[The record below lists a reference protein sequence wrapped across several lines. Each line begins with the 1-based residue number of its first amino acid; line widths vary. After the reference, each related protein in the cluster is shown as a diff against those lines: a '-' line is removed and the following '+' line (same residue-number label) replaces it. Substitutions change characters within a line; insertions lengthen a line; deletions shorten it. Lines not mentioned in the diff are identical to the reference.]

1 MKITLLLFLLFLPA
15 FFAASELSFLLIRP
29 SKVLRLIEEKKKGAF
44 SILKIQKRFR
54 SSLIA
59 SQFGVT
65 ISLIA
70 IGWLSNNLANDY
82 WKSNILS
89 NRFYDLL
96 LFLFVVLIVTLVS
109 GLIPKALVI
118 NNPESAA
125 LRLTSIF
132 DAVRKAMNPI
142 VKTIEFFASA
152 CLGLFNLNNKWDSLN
167 SGLSAGELET
177 LIETNNVTGL
187 KPDEKNILEGVFA
200 LKDTQVKEVMI
211 PRSEMVTLP
220 KNITF
225 SELMKQVD
233 KTRHARFFVIGESLD
248 DVLGVLDLRYLA
260 KPISKGE
267 MEADTLL
274 EPFLLPV
281 TKIIETCSLAEIFPI
296 VRDYNPFLLVVDE
309 HGGTAG
315 LVTYSDFL
323 GWLLGGHIEEWGG
336 EELVEIAPN
345 TYLVDASINI
355 ELLAEKLGLK
365 LPEDY
370 EYSTLGGFLMSLFKK
385 LPEKGASVDFDNFR
399 FVVQT
404 IEEPN
409 RIGKVKI
416 IKKTGNGKGKN
427 LRTDQP

>member
-1 MKITLLLFLLFLPA
+1 MKIFFLLLLLIFPA

-29 SKVLRLIEEKKKGAF
+29 SKVLRLIEEKRKGAF

-70 IGWLSNNLANDY
+70 IGWLSKGLANQF
-82 WKSNILS
+82 WHENIFS
-89 NRFYDLL
+89 NRIYDLI
-96 LFLFVVLIVTLVS
+96 LFLLIVLVVTLIS

-125 LRLTSIF
+125 LRLTTIF
-132 DAVRKAMNPI
+132 DAVRKGMQP
-142 VKTIEFFASA
+142 VVSVIEFFASA
-152 CLGLFNLNNKWDSLN
+152 CLRLFNLNNKWDSLN

-177 LIETNNVTGL
+177 LIETDNVTGL

-220 KNITF
+220 KNINF
-225 SELMKQVD
+225 ADLMKQVD

-260 KPISKGE
+260 KPISKSE
-267 MEADTLL
+267 MAANTLL

-281 TKIIETCSLAEIFPI
+281 TKVIETCSLAEILPL

-309 HGGTAG
+309 HGGTEG
-315 LVTYSDFL
+315 LITAADLTGEIVGEEMLKSSIYSDMKML
-323 GWLLGGHIEEWGG
+323 DNLSKKWSIAGKAEIIE
-336 EELVEIAPN
+336 
-345 TYLVDASINI
+345 INK
-355 ELLAEKLGLK
+355 KLGCFI
-365 LPEDY
+365 PEGADY
-370 EYSTLGGFLMSLFKK
+370 HTIAGFLLEKFQKVPKIGDSLDFKNIKFEIISMSGPKI
-385 LPEKGASVDFDNFR
+385 DR
-399 FVVQT
+399 
-404 IEEPN
+404 
-409 RIGKVKI
+409 VKI
-416 IKKTGNGKGKN
+416 ILLKS
-427 LRTDQP
+427 

>member
-1 MKITLLLFLLFLPA
+1 MKITLLFLLLVFPA

-29 SKVLRLIEEKKKGAF
+29 SKVLRLIEEKRKGAF

-70 IGWLSNNLANDY
+70 IGWLSKGLANDV
-82 WKSNILS
+82 WNENKFS
-89 NRFYDLL
+89 NRIYDLI
-96 LFLFVVLIVTLVS
+96 LFLLIVLTVTLIS

-125 LRLTSIF
+125 LRLTTIF
-132 DAVRKAMNPI
+132 DAVRKGMRPI
-142 VKTIEFFASA
+142 VSIIEFFASA
-152 CLGLFNLNNKWDSLN
+152 CLRLFNLNNKWDSLN
-167 SGLSAGELET
+167 SVLSAGELET
-177 LIETNNVTGL
+177 LIETDNVSGL

-225 SELMKQVD
+225 AELMKQVD
-233 KTRHARFFVIGESLD
+233 KTRHARFFVIGDSLD

-260 KPISKGE
+260 KPISKSE
-267 MEADTLL
+267 MAANTLL

-281 TKIIETCSLAEIFPI
+281 TKVIETCLLAEILPL

-309 HGGTAG
+309 HGGTEG
-315 LVTYSDFL
+315 LITAADLTGEIVGEEMLKSRIYSDMKMLDNFSKKWSIA
-323 GWLLGGHIEEWGG
+323 GKAEIIE
-336 EELVEIAPN
+336 
-345 TYLVDASINI
+345 INK
-355 ELLAEKLGLK
+355 KLGCF
-365 LPEDY
+365 LPEGSDY
-370 EYSTLGGFLMSLFKK
+370 HTLAGFLLEKFQMVPKIGDSLDFKNIKFEIISMSGPKI
-385 LPEKGASVDFDNFR
+385 DR
-399 FVVQT
+399 
-404 IEEPN
+404 
-409 RIGKVKI
+409 VKI
-416 IKKTGNGKGKN
+416 FLPKSKN
-427 LRTDQP
+427 

>member
-1 MKITLLLFLLFLPA
+1 MKITLLFLLLIFPA

-29 SKVLRLIEEKKKGAF
+29 SKVLRLIEEKRKGAF

-70 IGWLSNNLANDY
+70 VGWLSKGLANEF
-82 WKSNILS
+82 WNLNKFS
-89 NRFYDLL
+89 NRIYDLL
-96 LFLFVVLIVTLVS
+96 LFLFIVLIVTLIS

-125 LRLTSIF
+125 LRLTTIF
-132 DAVRKAMNPI
+132 DAVRKGMQPI
-142 VKTIEFFASA
+142 VSVIEFFASA
-152 CLGLFNLNNKWDSLN
+152 CLRLFNLNNKWDSLN
-167 SGLSAGELET
+167 SVLSAGELET
-177 LIETNNVTGL
+177 LIETDNVTGL

-225 SELMKQVD
+225 AELMKQVD

-260 KPISKGE
+260 KPISKSE
-267 MEADTLL
+267 MGANTLL

-281 TKIIETCSLAEIFPI
+281 TKVIETCSLAEILPI

-309 HGGTAG
+309 HGGTEG
-315 LVTYSDFL
+315 LITAADLTGEIVGEEMLNSRVYSDMKMLDNFSKKWSIA
-323 GWLLGGHIEEWGG
+323 GKAEIIE
-336 EELVEIAPN
+336 
-345 TYLVDASINI
+345 INK
-355 ELLAEKLGLK
+355 KLGCF
-365 LPEDY
+365 LPEGADY
-370 EYSTLGGFLMSLFKK
+370 HTLAGFLLEKFQMVPKIGDSLDFKNIKFEIISMSGPKI
-385 LPEKGASVDFDNFR
+385 DR
-399 FVVQT
+399 
-404 IEEPN
+404 
-409 RIGKVKI
+409 VKI
-416 IKKTGNGKGKN
+416 FLPKS
-427 LRTDQP
+427 

>member
-1 MKITLLLFLLFLPA
+1 MKITLLFLLLVFPA

-29 SKVLRLIEEKKKGAF
+29 SKVLRLIEEKRKGAF

-70 IGWLSNNLANDY
+70 IGWLSKGLANDV
-82 WKSNILS
+82 WNENKFS
-89 NRFYDLL
+89 NRIYDLL
-96 LFLFVVLIVTLVS
+96 LFLLIVLTVTLIS

-125 LRLTSIF
+125 LRLTTIF
-132 DAVRKAMNPI
+132 DAVRKGMRPI
-142 VKTIEFFASA
+142 VSTIEFFASA
-152 CLGLFNLNNKWDSLN
+152 CLRLFNLNNKWDSLN
-167 SGLSAGELET
+167 SVLSAGELET
-177 LIETNNVTGL
+177 LIETDNVTGL

-225 SELMKQVD
+225 AELMKQVD

-260 KPISKGE
+260 KPISKSE
-267 MEADTLL
+267 MAANTLL

-281 TKIIETCSLAEIFPI
+281 TKVIETCLLAEILPL

-309 HGGTAG
+309 HGGTEG
-315 LVTYSDFL
+315 LITAADLTGEIVGEEMLNSRIYSDMKMLDNFSKKWSIA
-323 GWLLGGHIEEWGG
+323 GKAEIIE
-336 EELVEIAPN
+336 
-345 TYLVDASINI
+345 INK
-355 ELLAEKLGLK
+355 KLGCF
-365 LPEDY
+365 LPEGSDY
-370 EYSTLGGFLMSLFKK
+370 HTLAGFLLERFQMVPKIGDSLDFKNIKFEIISMSGPKI
-385 LPEKGASVDFDNFR
+385 DR
-399 FVVQT
+399 
-404 IEEPN
+404 
-409 RIGKVKI
+409 VKI
-416 IKKTGNGKGKN
+416 FLPKS
-427 LRTDQP
+427 

>member
-1 MKITLLLFLLFLPA
+1 MKITLLFLLLIFPA

-29 SKVLRLIEEKKKGAF
+29 SKVLRLIEEKRKGAF

-70 IGWLSNNLANDY
+70 VGWLSKGLANDF
-82 WKSNILS
+82 WNVNKFS
-89 NRFYDLL
+89 NRIYDLL
-96 LFLFVVLIVTLVS
+96 LFLFIVLIVTLIS

-125 LRLTSIF
+125 LRLTTIF
-132 DAVRKAMNPI
+132 DAVRKGMQPI
-142 VKTIEFFASA
+142 VSVIEFFASA
-152 CLGLFNLNNKWDSLN
+152 CLRLFNLNNKWDSLN
-167 SGLSAGELET
+167 SVLSAGELET
-177 LIETNNVTGL
+177 LIETDNVTGL

-225 SELMKQVD
+225 AELMKQVD

-260 KPISKGE
+260 KPISKSQ
-267 MEADTLL
+267 MEANTLL

-281 TKIIETCSLAEIFPI
+281 TKVIETCSLAEILPI

-309 HGGTAG
+309 YGGTEG
-315 LVTYSDFL
+315 LITAADLTGEIVGEEMLKSSIYSDMKILDNFSRKWSIA
-323 GWLLGGHIEEWGG
+323 GKAEIIE
-336 EELVEIAPN
+336 
-345 TYLVDASINI
+345 INK
-355 ELLAEKLGLK
+355 KLGCFI
-365 LPEDY
+365 PEGSDY
-370 EYSTLGGFLMSLFKK
+370 HTLAGFLLEKFQMVPKIGDSLDFKNIKFEIISMSGPKI
-385 LPEKGASVDFDNFR
+385 DR
-399 FVVQT
+399 
-404 IEEPN
+404 
-409 RIGKVKI
+409 VKI
-416 IKKTGNGKGKN
+416 ILLKIKN
-427 LRTDQP
+427 

>member
-1 MKITLLLFLLFLPA
+1 MKITLLFLLLLFPA

-29 SKVLRLIEEKKKGAF
+29 SKVLRLIEEKRKGAF

-70 IGWLSNNLANDY
+70 IGWLSKGLANDV
-82 WKSNILS
+82 WNENKFS
-89 NRFYDLL
+89 NRIYDLL
-96 LFLFVVLIVTLVS
+96 LFLLIVLTVTLIS

-125 LRLTSIF
+125 LRLTTIF
-132 DAVRKAMNPI
+132 DAVRKGMRPI
-142 VKTIEFFASA
+142 VSTIEFFASA
-152 CLGLFNLNNKWDSLN
+152 CLRLFNLNNKWDSLN
-167 SGLSAGELET
+167 SVLSAGELET
-177 LIETNNVTGL
+177 LIETDNVTGL

-225 SELMKQVD
+225 AELMKQVD

-260 KPISKGE
+260 KPISKSE
-267 MEADTLL
+267 MAANTLL

-281 TKIIETCSLAEIFPI
+281 TKVIETCLLAEILPL

-309 HGGTAG
+309 HGGTEG
-315 LVTYSDFL
+315 LITAADLTGEIVGEEMLNSRIYSDMKMLDNFSKKWSIA
-323 GWLLGGHIEEWGG
+323 GKAEIIE
-336 EELVEIAPN
+336 
-345 TYLVDASINI
+345 INK
-355 ELLAEKLGLK
+355 KLGCF
-365 LPEDY
+365 LPEGSDY
-370 EYSTLGGFLMSLFKK
+370 HTLAGFLLERFQMVPKIGDSLEFKNIKFEIISMSGPKI
-385 LPEKGASVDFDNFR
+385 DR
-399 FVVQT
+399 
-404 IEEPN
+404 
-409 RIGKVKI
+409 VKI
-416 IKKTGNGKGKN
+416 FLPKS
-427 LRTDQP
+427 

>member
-1 MKITLLLFLLFLPA
+1 MKITLLLLLLIFPA

-29 SKVLRLIEEKKKGAF
+29 SKVLRLIEEKRKGAF

-70 IGWLSNNLANDY
+70 VGWLSKGLANEF
-82 WKSNILS
+82 WNLNKFS
-89 NRFYDLL
+89 NRIYDLL
-96 LFLFVVLIVTLVS
+96 FFLFIVLLVTLIS

-125 LRLTSIF
+125 LRLTTIF
-132 DAVRKAMNPI
+132 DAVRKGMQPI
-142 VKTIEFFASA
+142 VSVIEFFASA
-152 CLGLFNLNNKWDSLN
+152 CLRVFNLNNKWDSLN
-167 SGLSAGELET
+167 SVLSAGELET
-177 LIETNNVTGL
+177 LIETDNVTGL

-225 SELMKQVD
+225 AELMKKVD

-260 KPISKGE
+260 KPISKSE
-267 MEADTLL
+267 MEANTLL

-281 TKIIETCSLAEIFPI
+281 TKVIETCSLAEILPI

-309 HGGTAG
+309 HGGTEG
-315 LVTYSDFL
+315 LITAADLTGEIVGEEMLNSRLYSDMKMLDNFSKKWSIA
-323 GWLLGGHIEEWGG
+323 GKAEIIE
-336 EELVEIAPN
+336 
-345 TYLVDASINI
+345 INK
-355 ELLAEKLGLK
+355 KLGCFI
-365 LPEDY
+365 PEGADY
-370 EYSTLGGFLMSLFKK
+370 HTLAGFLLEKFQMVPKIGDDLDFKNIKFEIISMSGPKI
-385 LPEKGASVDFDNFR
+385 DR
-399 FVVQT
+399 
-404 IEEPN
+404 
-409 RIGKVKI
+409 VKI
-416 IKKTGNGKGKN
+416 FLPKS
-427 LRTDQP
+427 

>member
-1 MKITLLLFLLFLPA
+1 MKITLLFLLLIFPA

-29 SKVLRLIEEKKKGAF
+29 SKVLRLIEEKRKGAF

-65 ISLIA
+65 ISLVA
-70 IGWLSNNLANDY
+70 VGWLSKGLANDF
-82 WKSNILS
+82 WNVNKFS
-89 NRFYDLL
+89 NRIYDLL
-96 LFLFVVLIVTLVS
+96 LFLFIVLIVTLIS

-125 LRLTSIF
+125 LRLTTIF
-132 DAVRKAMNPI
+132 DAVRKGMQPI
-142 VKTIEFFASA
+142 VSVIEFFASA
-152 CLGLFNLNNKWDSLN
+152 CLRLFNLNNKWDSLN
-167 SGLSAGELET
+167 SVLSAGELET
-177 LIETNNVTGL
+177 LIETDNVTGL

-225 SELMKQVD
+225 AELMKQVD

-260 KPISKGE
+260 KPISKSE
-267 MEADTLL
+267 MGANTLL

-281 TKIIETCSLAEIFPI
+281 TKVIETCSLAEILPI

-309 HGGTAG
+309 HGGTEG
-315 LVTYSDFL
+315 LITAADLTGEIVGEEMLNTRVYSDMKMLDNFSKKWSIA
-323 GWLLGGHIEEWGG
+323 GKAEIIE
-336 EELVEIAPN
+336 
-345 TYLVDASINI
+345 INK
-355 ELLAEKLGLK
+355 KLGCF
-365 LPEDY
+365 LPEGADY
-370 EYSTLGGFLMSLFKK
+370 HTLAGFLLEKFQMVPKIGDSLEFKNIKFEIISMSGPKI
-385 LPEKGASVDFDNFR
+385 DR
-399 FVVQT
+399 
-404 IEEPN
+404 
-409 RIGKVKI
+409 VKI
-416 IKKTGNGKGKN
+416 FLPKS
-427 LRTDQP
+427 

>member
-1 MKITLLLFLLFLPA
+1 MKITLLFLLLVFPA

-29 SKVLRLIEEKKKGAF
+29 SKVLRLIEEKRKGAF

-70 IGWLSNNLANDY
+70 IGWLSKGLANDV
-82 WKSNILS
+82 WNENKFS
-89 NRFYDLL
+89 NRIYDLL
-96 LFLFVVLIVTLVS
+96 LFLLIVLTVTLIS

-125 LRLTSIF
+125 LRLTTIF
-132 DAVRKAMNPI
+132 DAVRKGMRPI
-142 VKTIEFFASA
+142 VSTIEFFASA
-152 CLGLFNLNNKWDSLN
+152 CLRLFNLNNKWDSLN
-167 SGLSAGELET
+167 SVLSAGELET
-177 LIETNNVTGL
+177 LIETDNVTGL

-225 SELMKQVD
+225 AELMKQVD

-260 KPISKGE
+260 KPISKSE
-267 MEADTLL
+267 MAANTLL

-281 TKIIETCSLAEIFPI
+281 TKVIETCLLAEILPL

-309 HGGTAG
+309 HGGTEG
-315 LVTYSDFL
+315 LITAADLTGEIVGEEMLNSRIYSDMKMLDNFSKKWSIA
-323 GWLLGGHIEEWGG
+323 GKAEIIE
-336 EELVEIAPN
+336 
-345 TYLVDASINI
+345 INK
-355 ELLAEKLGLK
+355 KLGCF
-365 LPEDY
+365 LPEGSDY
-370 EYSTLGGFLMSLFKK
+370 HTLAGFLLERLQMVPKIGDSLEFKNIKFEIISMSGPKI
-385 LPEKGASVDFDNFR
+385 DR
-399 FVVQT
+399 
-404 IEEPN
+404 
-409 RIGKVKI
+409 VKI
-416 IKKTGNGKGKN
+416 FLPKS
-427 LRTDQP
+427 

>member
-1 MKITLLLFLLFLPA
+1 MKITLLFLLLIFPA

-29 SKVLRLIEEKKKGAF
+29 SKVLRLIEEKRKGAF

-70 IGWLSNNLANDY
+70 VGWLGKGLANDF
-82 WKSNILS
+82 WNVNKFS
-89 NRFYDLL
+89 NRIYDLL
-96 LFLFVVLIVTLVS
+96 LFLFIVLIVTLIS

-125 LRLTSIF
+125 LRLTTIF
-132 DAVRKAMNPI
+132 DAVRKGMQPI
-142 VKTIEFFASA
+142 VSVIEFFASA
-152 CLGLFNLNNKWDSLN
+152 CLRLFNLNNKWDSLN
-167 SGLSAGELET
+167 SVLSAGELET
-177 LIETNNVTGL
+177 LIETDNVTGL

-225 SELMKQVD
+225 AELMKQVD

-260 KPISKGE
+260 KPISKSE
-267 MEADTLL
+267 MGANTLL

-281 TKIIETCSLAEIFPI
+281 TKVIETCSLAEILPI

-309 HGGTAG
+309 HGGTEG
-315 LVTYSDFL
+315 LITAADLTGEIVGEEMLNSRVYSDMKMLDNFSKKWSIA
-323 GWLLGGHIEEWGG
+323 GKAEIIE
-336 EELVEIAPN
+336 
-345 TYLVDASINI
+345 INK
-355 ELLAEKLGLK
+355 KLGCF
-365 LPEDY
+365 LPEGADY
-370 EYSTLGGFLMSLFKK
+370 HTLAGFLLEKFQMVPKIGDSLEFKNIKFEIISMSGPKI
-385 LPEKGASVDFDNFR
+385 DR
-399 FVVQT
+399 
-404 IEEPN
+404 
-409 RIGKVKI
+409 VKI
-416 IKKTGNGKGKN
+416 FLPKS
-427 LRTDQP
+427 

>member
-1 MKITLLLFLLFLPA
+1 MKITLLLLLLIFPA

-29 SKVLRLIEEKKKGAF
+29 SKVLRLIEEKRKGAF

-70 IGWLSNNLANDY
+70 VGWLSKGLANDF
-82 WKSNILS
+82 WNVNKFS
-89 NRFYDLL
+89 NRIYDLL
-96 LFLFVVLIVTLVS
+96 LFLFIVLIVTLIS

-125 LRLTSIF
+125 LRLTTIF
-132 DAVRKAMNPI
+132 DAVRKGMQPI
-142 VKTIEFFASA
+142 VSVIEFFASA
-152 CLGLFNLNNKWDSLN
+152 CLRLFNLNNKWDSLN
-167 SGLSAGELET
+167 SVLSAGELET
-177 LIETNNVTGL
+177 LIETDNVTGL

-225 SELMKQVD
+225 AELMKQVD

-260 KPISKGE
+260 KPISKSE
-267 MEADTLL
+267 MGANTLL

-281 TKIIETCSLAEIFPI
+281 TKVIETCSLAEILPI

-309 HGGTAG
+309 HGGTEG
-315 LVTYSDFL
+315 LITAADLTGEIVGEEMLNSRVYSDMKMLDNFSKKWSIA
-323 GWLLGGHIEEWGG
+323 GKAEIIE
-336 EELVEIAPN
+336 
-345 TYLVDASINI
+345 INK
-355 ELLAEKLGLK
+355 KLGCF
-365 LPEDY
+365 LPEGADY
-370 EYSTLGGFLMSLFKK
+370 HTLAGFLLEKFQMVPKIGDSLDFKNVKFEIISMSGPKI
-385 LPEKGASVDFDNFR
+385 DR
-399 FVVQT
+399 
-404 IEEPN
+404 
-409 RIGKVKI
+409 VKI
-416 IKKTGNGKGKN
+416 FLPKS
-427 LRTDQP
+427 

>member
-1 MKITLLLFLLFLPA
+1 MKITLLFLLLVFPA

-29 SKVLRLIEEKKKGAF
+29 SKVLRLIEEKRKGAF

-70 IGWLSNNLANDY
+70 IGWLSKGLANDV
-82 WKSNILS
+82 WNENKFS
-89 NRFYDLL
+89 NRIYDLL
-96 LFLFVVLIVTLVS
+96 FFLLIVLTVTLIS

-125 LRLTSIF
+125 LRLTTIF
-132 DAVRKAMNPI
+132 DAVRKGMRPI
-142 VKTIEFFASA
+142 VSTIEFFASA
-152 CLGLFNLNNKWDSLN
+152 CLRLFNLNNKWDSLN
-167 SGLSAGELET
+167 SVLSAGELET
-177 LIETNNVTGL
+177 LIETDNVTGL

-225 SELMKQVD
+225 AELMKQVD

-260 KPISKGE
+260 KPISKSE
-267 MEADTLL
+267 MAANTLL

-281 TKIIETCSLAEIFPI
+281 TKVIETCLLAEILPL

-309 HGGTAG
+309 HGGTEG
-315 LVTYSDFL
+315 LITAADLTGEIVGEEMLNSRIYSDMKMLDNFSKKWSIA
-323 GWLLGGHIEEWGG
+323 GKAEIIE
-336 EELVEIAPN
+336 
-345 TYLVDASINI
+345 INK
-355 ELLAEKLGLK
+355 KLGCF
-365 LPEDY
+365 LPEGSDY
-370 EYSTLGGFLMSLFKK
+370 HTLAGFLLERFQMVPKIGDCLDFKNIKFEIISMSGPKI
-385 LPEKGASVDFDNFR
+385 DR
-399 FVVQT
+399 
-404 IEEPN
+404 
-409 RIGKVKI
+409 VKI
-416 IKKTGNGKGKN
+416 FLPKI
-427 LRTDQP
+427 

>member
-1 MKITLLLFLLFLPA
+1 MKITLLFLLLIFPA

-29 SKVLRLIEEKKKGAF
+29 SKVLRLIEEKRKGAF

-70 IGWLSNNLANDY
+70 VGWLSKGLANDF
-82 WKSNILS
+82 WNVNKFS
-89 NRFYDLL
+89 NRIYDLL
-96 LFLFVVLIVTLVS
+96 LFLFIVLIVTLIS

-125 LRLTSIF
+125 LRLTTIF
-132 DAVRKAMNPI
+132 DAVRKGMQPI
-142 VKTIEFFASA
+142 VSVIEFFASA
-152 CLGLFNLNNKWDSLN
+152 CLRLFNLNNKWDSLN
-167 SGLSAGELET
+167 SVLSAGELET
-177 LIETNNVTGL
+177 LIETDNVTGL

-225 SELMKQVD
+225 AELMKQVD

-260 KPISKGE
+260 KPISKSE
-267 MEADTLL
+267 MGANTLL

-281 TKIIETCSLAEIFPI
+281 TKVIETCLLAEILPI

-309 HGGTAG
+309 HGGTEG
-315 LVTYSDFL
+315 LITAADLTGEIVGEEMLNSRVYSDMKMLDNFSKKWSIA
-323 GWLLGGHIEEWGG
+323 GKAEIIE
-336 EELVEIAPN
+336 
-345 TYLVDASINI
+345 INK
-355 ELLAEKLGLK
+355 KLGCF
-365 LPEDY
+365 LPEGADY
-370 EYSTLGGFLMSLFKK
+370 HTLAGFLLEKFQMVPKIGDSLDFKNIKFEIISMSGPKI
-385 LPEKGASVDFDNFR
+385 DR
-399 FVVQT
+399 
-404 IEEPN
+404 
-409 RIGKVKI
+409 VKI
-416 IKKTGNGKGKN
+416 FLPKS
-427 LRTDQP
+427 

>member
-1 MKITLLLFLLFLPA
+1 MKITLLFLLLIFPA

-29 SKVLRLIEEKKKGAF
+29 SKVLRLIEEKRKGAF

-70 IGWLSNNLANDY
+70 VGWLSKGLANDF
-82 WKSNILS
+82 WNVNKFS
-89 NRFYDLL
+89 NRIYDLL
-96 LFLFVVLIVTLVS
+96 LFLFIVLIVTLIS

-118 NNPESAA
+118 NNPASAA
-125 LRLTSIF
+125 LRLPTIF
-132 DAVRKAMNPI
+132 DAVRKGLQPI
-142 VKTIEFFASA
+142 VSVIEFFASA
-152 CLGLFNLNNKWDSLN
+152 CLRLFNLNNKWDSLN
-167 SGLSAGELET
+167 SVLSAGELET
-177 LIETNNVTGL
+177 LIETDNVTGL

-225 SELMKQVD
+225 AELMKQVD

-260 KPISKGE
+260 KPISKSE
-267 MEADTLL
+267 MGANTLL

-281 TKIIETCSLAEIFPI
+281 TKVIETCSLAEILPI

-309 HGGTAG
+309 HGGTEG
-315 LVTYSDFL
+315 LITAADLTGEIVGEEMLNSRVYSDMKMLDNFSKKWSIA
-323 GWLLGGHIEEWGG
+323 GKAEIIE
-336 EELVEIAPN
+336 
-345 TYLVDASINI
+345 INK
-355 ELLAEKLGLK
+355 KLGCF
-365 LPEDY
+365 LPEGADY
-370 EYSTLGGFLMSLFKK
+370 HTLAGFLLEKFQMVPKIGDSLEFKNIKFEIISMSGPKI
-385 LPEKGASVDFDNFR
+385 DR
-399 FVVQT
+399 
-404 IEEPN
+404 
-409 RIGKVKI
+409 VKI
-416 IKKTGNGKGKN
+416 FLPKS
-427 LRTDQP
+427 

>member
-1 MKITLLLFLLFLPA
+1 MKITLLFLLLIFPA

-29 SKVLRLIEEKKKGAF
+29 SKVLRLIEEKRKGAF

-70 IGWLSNNLANDY
+70 VGWLSKGLANEF
-82 WKSNILS
+82 WNVNKFS
-89 NRFYDLL
+89 NRIYDLL
-96 LFLFVVLIVTLVS
+96 LFLFIVLIVTLIS

-125 LRLTSIF
+125 LRLTTIF
-132 DAVRKAMNPI
+132 DAVRKGMQPI
-142 VKTIEFFASA
+142 VSVIEFFASA
-152 CLGLFNLNNKWDSLN
+152 CLRLFNLNNKWDSLN
-167 SGLSAGELET
+167 SVLSAGELET
-177 LIETNNVTGL
+177 LIETDNVTGL

-225 SELMKQVD
+225 AELMKQVD

-260 KPISKGE
+260 KPISKSE
-267 MEADTLL
+267 MGANTLL

-281 TKIIETCSLAEIFPI
+281 TKVIETCSLAEILPI

-309 HGGTAG
+309 HGGTEG
-315 LVTYSDFL
+315 LITAADLTGEIVGEEMLNSRVYSDMKMLDNFSKKWSIA
-323 GWLLGGHIEEWGG
+323 GKAEIIE
-336 EELVEIAPN
+336 
-345 TYLVDASINI
+345 INK
-355 ELLAEKLGLK
+355 KLGCF
-365 LPEDY
+365 LPEGADY
-370 EYSTLGGFLMSLFKK
+370 HTLAGFLLEKFQMVPKIGDSLEFKNIKFEIISMSGPKI
-385 LPEKGASVDFDNFR
+385 DR
-399 FVVQT
+399 
-404 IEEPN
+404 
-409 RIGKVKI
+409 VKI
-416 IKKTGNGKGKN
+416 FLPKS
-427 LRTDQP
+427 

>member
-1 MKITLLLFLLFLPA
+1 MKIILLLLLLIFPA

-29 SKVLRLIEEKKKGAF
+29 SKVLRLIEEKRKGAF

-70 IGWLSNNLANDY
+70 VGWLGKGLANEF
-82 WKSNILS
+82 WNLNKFS
-89 NRFYDLL
+89 NRIYDLL
-96 LFLFVVLIVTLVS
+96 LFLLIVLIVTLIS

-125 LRLTSIF
+125 LRLTTIF
-132 DAVRKAMNPI
+132 DAVRKGMQPI
-142 VKTIEFFASA
+142 VSVIEFFASA
-152 CLGLFNLNNKWDSLN
+152 CLRLFNLNNKWDSLN
-167 SGLSAGELET
+167 SVLSAGELET
-177 LIETNNVTGL
+177 LIETDNVTGL

-225 SELMKQVD
+225 AELMKQVD

-260 KPISKGE
+260 KPISKSE
-267 MEADTLL
+267 MEANTLL

-281 TKIIETCSLAEIFPI
+281 TKVIETCSLAEILPI

-309 HGGTAG
+309 HGGTEG
-315 LVTYSDFL
+315 LITAADLTGEIVGEEMLNSRVYSDMKML
-323 GWLLGGHIEEWGG
+323 DNLSKKWSIAGKAEIIE
-336 EELVEIAPN
+336 
-345 TYLVDASINI
+345 INK
-355 ELLAEKLGLK
+355 KLGCFI
-365 LPEDY
+365 PEGADY
-370 EYSTLGGFLMSLFKK
+370 HTLAGFLLEKFQMVPKIGDSLDFKNIKFEIISMSGPKI
-385 LPEKGASVDFDNFR
+385 DR
-399 FVVQT
+399 
-404 IEEPN
+404 
-409 RIGKVKI
+409 VKI
-416 IKKTGNGKGKN
+416 FLPKS
-427 LRTDQP
+427 

>member
-1 MKITLLLFLLFLPA
+1 MKITLLFLLLVFPA

-29 SKVLRLIEEKKKGAF
+29 SKVLRLIEEKRKGAF

-70 IGWLSNNLANDY
+70 VGWLSKGLANDF
-82 WKSNILS
+82 WNVNKFS
-89 NRFYDLL
+89 NRIYDLL
-96 LFLFVVLIVTLVS
+96 LFLFIVLIVTLIS

-125 LRLTSIF
+125 LRLTTIF
-132 DAVRKAMNPI
+132 DAVRKGMQPI
-142 VKTIEFFASA
+142 VSVIEFFASA
-152 CLGLFNLNNKWDSLN
+152 CLRLFNLNNKWDSLN
-167 SGLSAGELET
+167 SVLSAGELET
-177 LIETNNVTGL
+177 LIETDNVTGL

-225 SELMKQVD
+225 AELMKQVD

-260 KPISKGE
+260 KPISKSE
-267 MEADTLL
+267 MGANTLL

-281 TKIIETCSLAEIFPI
+281 TKVIETCSLAEILPI

-309 HGGTAG
+309 HGGTEG
-315 LVTYSDFL
+315 LITAADLTGEIVGEEMLNSRVYSDMKMLDNFSKKWSIA
-323 GWLLGGHIEEWGG
+323 GKAEIIE
-336 EELVEIAPN
+336 
-345 TYLVDASINI
+345 INK
-355 ELLAEKLGLK
+355 KLGCF
-365 LPEDY
+365 LPEGADY
-370 EYSTLGGFLMSLFKK
+370 HTLAGFLLEKFQMVPKIGDSLEFKNIKFEIISMSGPKI
-385 LPEKGASVDFDNFR
+385 DR
-399 FVVQT
+399 
-404 IEEPN
+404 
-409 RIGKVKI
+409 VKI
-416 IKKTGNGKGKN
+416 FLPKS
-427 LRTDQP
+427 

>member
-1 MKITLLLFLLFLPA
+1 MKITLLFLLLIFPA

-29 SKVLRLIEEKKKGAF
+29 SKVLRLIEEKRKGAF

-70 IGWLSNNLANDY
+70 VGWLSKGLANDF
-82 WKSNILS
+82 WNVNKFS
-89 NRFYDLL
+89 NRIYDLL
-96 LFLFVVLIVTLVS
+96 LFLFIVLIVTLIS

-125 LRLTSIF
+125 LRLTTIF
-132 DAVRKAMNPI
+132 DAVRKGMQPI
-142 VKTIEFFASA
+142 VSIIEFFASA
-152 CLGLFNLNNKWDSLN
+152 CLRLFNLNNKWDSLN
-167 SGLSAGELET
+167 SVLSAGELET
-177 LIETNNVTGL
+177 LIETDNVTGL

-225 SELMKQVD
+225 AELMKQVD

-260 KPISKGE
+260 KPISKSE
-267 MEADTLL
+267 MGANTLL

-281 TKIIETCSLAEIFPI
+281 TKVIETCSLAEILPI

-309 HGGTAG
+309 HGGTEG
-315 LVTYSDFL
+315 LITAADLTGEIVGEEMLNSRVYSDMKMLDNFSKKWSIA
-323 GWLLGGHIEEWGG
+323 GKAEIIE
-336 EELVEIAPN
+336 
-345 TYLVDASINI
+345 INK
-355 ELLAEKLGLK
+355 KLGCF
-365 LPEDY
+365 LPEGADY
-370 EYSTLGGFLMSLFKK
+370 HTLAGFLLEKFQMVPKIGDSLEFKNIKFEIISMSGPKI
-385 LPEKGASVDFDNFR
+385 DR
-399 FVVQT
+399 
-404 IEEPN
+404 
-409 RIGKVKI
+409 VKI
-416 IKKTGNGKGKN
+416 FLPKS
-427 LRTDQP
+427 

>member
-1 MKITLLLFLLFLPA
+1 MKITLLFLLLIFPA

-29 SKVLRLIEEKKKGAF
+29 SKVLRLIEEKRKGAF

-70 IGWLSNNLANDY
+70 VGWLSKGLANEF
-82 WKSNILS
+82 WNLNKFS
-89 NRFYDLL
+89 NRIYDLL
-96 LFLFVVLIVTLVS
+96 LFLFIVLIVTLIS

-125 LRLTSIF
+125 LRLTTIF
-132 DAVRKAMNPI
+132 DAVRKGMQPI
-142 VKTIEFFASA
+142 VSVIEFFASA
-152 CLGLFNLNNKWDSLN
+152 CLRLFNLNNKWDSLN
-167 SGLSAGELET
+167 SVLSAGELET
-177 LIETNNVTGL
+177 LIETDNVTGL

-225 SELMKQVD
+225 AELMKQVD

-260 KPISKGE
+260 KPISKSE
-267 MEADTLL
+267 MGANTLL

-281 TKIIETCSLAEIFPI
+281 TKVIETCSLAEILPI

-309 HGGTAG
+309 HGGTEG
-315 LVTYSDFL
+315 LITAADLTGEIVGEEMLNSRVYSDMKMLDNFSKKWSIA
-323 GWLLGGHIEEWGG
+323 GKAEIIE
-336 EELVEIAPN
+336 
-345 TYLVDASINI
+345 INK
-355 ELLAEKLGLK
+355 KLGCFI
-365 LPEDY
+365 PEGADY
-370 EYSTLGGFLMSLFKK
+370 HTLAGFLLEKFQMVPKIGDSLEFKNIKFEIISMSGPKI
-385 LPEKGASVDFDNFR
+385 DR
-399 FVVQT
+399 
-404 IEEPN
+404 
-409 RIGKVKI
+409 VKI
-416 IKKTGNGKGKN
+416 FLPKS
-427 LRTDQP
+427 

>member
-1 MKITLLLFLLFLPA
+1 MKITLLFLLLVFPA

-29 SKVLRLIEEKKKGAF
+29 SKVLRLIEEKRKGAF

-70 IGWLSNNLANDY
+70 IGWLSKGLANDV
-82 WKSNILS
+82 WNENKFS
-89 NRFYDLL
+89 NRIYDLL
-96 LFLFVVLIVTLVS
+96 FFLLIVLTVTLIS

-125 LRLTSIF
+125 LRLTTIF
-132 DAVRKAMNPI
+132 DAVRKGMRPI
-142 VKTIEFFASA
+142 VSTIEFFASA
-152 CLGLFNLNNKWDSLN
+152 CLRLFNLNNKWDSLN
-167 SGLSAGELET
+167 SVLSAGELET
-177 LIETNNVTGL
+177 LIETDNVTGL

-225 SELMKQVD
+225 AELMKQVD

-260 KPISKGE
+260 KPISKSE
-267 MEADTLL
+267 MAANTLL

-281 TKIIETCSLAEIFPI
+281 TKVIETCLLAEILPL

-309 HGGTAG
+309 HGGTEG
-315 LVTYSDFL
+315 LITAADLTGEIVGEEMLNSRIYSDMKMLDNFSKKWSIA
-323 GWLLGGHIEEWGG
+323 GKAEIIE
-336 EELVEIAPN
+336 
-345 TYLVDASINI
+345 INK
-355 ELLAEKLGLK
+355 KLGCF
-365 LPEDY
+365 LPEGSDY
-370 EYSTLGGFLMSLFKK
+370 HTLAGFLLERFQMVPKIGDSLEFKNIKFEIISMSGPKI
-385 LPEKGASVDFDNFR
+385 DR
-399 FVVQT
+399 
-404 IEEPN
+404 
-409 RIGKVKI
+409 VKI
-416 IKKTGNGKGKN
+416 FLPKS
-427 LRTDQP
+427 

>member
-1 MKITLLLFLLFLPA
+1 MKITLLLLLLIFPA

-29 SKVLRLIEEKKKGAF
+29 SKVLRLIEEKRKGAF

-70 IGWLSNNLANDY
+70 VGWLSKGLANEF
-82 WKSNILS
+82 WNLNKFS
-89 NRFYDLL
+89 NRIYDLL
-96 LFLFVVLIVTLVS
+96 LFLFIVLIVTLIS

-125 LRLTSIF
+125 LRLTTIF
-132 DAVRKAMNPI
+132 DVVRKGMQPI
-142 VKTIEFFASA
+142 VSVIEFFASA
-152 CLGLFNLNNKWDSLN
+152 CLRLFNLNNKWDSLN
-167 SGLSAGELET
+167 SVLSAGELET
-177 LIETNNVTGL
+177 LIETDNVTGL

-225 SELMKQVD
+225 AELMKQVD

-260 KPISKGE
+260 KPISKSK
-267 MEADTLL
+267 MEANTLL

-281 TKIIETCSLAEIFPI
+281 TKVIETCSLAEILPI

-309 HGGTAG
+309 HGGTEG
-315 LVTYSDFL
+315 LITAADLTGEIVGEEMLNSRVYSDMKMLDNFSKKWSIA
-323 GWLLGGHIEEWGG
+323 GKAEIIE
-336 EELVEIAPN
+336 
-345 TYLVDASINI
+345 INK
-355 ELLAEKLGLK
+355 KLGCFI
-365 LPEDY
+365 PEGVDY
-370 EYSTLGGFLMSLFKK
+370 HTLAGFLLEKFQMVPKIGDSLDFKNIKFEIISMSGPKI
-385 LPEKGASVDFDNFR
+385 DR
-399 FVVQT
+399 
-404 IEEPN
+404 
-409 RIGKVKI
+409 VKI
-416 IKKTGNGKGKN
+416 FLPKS
-427 LRTDQP
+427 

>member
-1 MKITLLLFLLFLPA
+1 MKITLLFLLLIFPA

-29 SKVLRLIEEKKKGAF
+29 SKVLRLIEEKRKGAF

-70 IGWLSNNLANDY
+70 VGWLSKSLANEF
-82 WKSNILS
+82 WNLNKFS
-89 NRFYDLL
+89 NRIYDLL
-96 LFLFVVLIVTLVS
+96 LFLFIVLIVTLIS

-125 LRLTSIF
+125 LRLTTIF
-132 DAVRKAMNPI
+132 DAVRKGMQPI
-142 VKTIEFFASA
+142 VSVIEFFASA
-152 CLGLFNLNNKWDSLN
+152 CLRLFNLNNKWDSLN
-167 SGLSAGELET
+167 SVLSAGELET
-177 LIETNNVTGL
+177 LIETDNVTGL

-225 SELMKQVD
+225 AELMKQVD

-260 KPISKGE
+260 KPISKSE
-267 MEADTLL
+267 MGANTLL

-281 TKIIETCSLAEIFPI
+281 TKVIETCSLAEILPI

-309 HGGTAG
+309 HGGTEG
-315 LVTYSDFL
+315 LITAADLTGEIVGEEMLNSRVYSDMKMLDNFSKKWSIA
-323 GWLLGGHIEEWGG
+323 GKAEIIE
-336 EELVEIAPN
+336 
-345 TYLVDASINI
+345 INK
-355 ELLAEKLGLK
+355 KLGCF
-365 LPEDY
+365 LPEGADY
-370 EYSTLGGFLMSLFKK
+370 HTLAGFLLEKFQMVPKIGDSLDFKNIKFEIISMSGPKI
-385 LPEKGASVDFDNFR
+385 DR
-399 FVVQT
+399 
-404 IEEPN
+404 
-409 RIGKVKI
+409 VKI
-416 IKKTGNGKGKN
+416 FLPKS
-427 LRTDQP
+427 

>member
-1 MKITLLLFLLFLPA
+1 MKITLLFLLLIFPA

-29 SKVLRLIEEKKKGAF
+29 SKVLRLIEEKRKGAF

-70 IGWLSNNLANDY
+70 VGWLSKGLANEF
-82 WKSNILS
+82 WNLNKFS
-89 NRFYDLL
+89 NRIYDLL
-96 LFLFVVLIVTLVS
+96 LFLFIVLIVTLIS

-125 LRLTSIF
+125 LRLTTIF
-132 DAVRKAMNPI
+132 DAVRKGMQPI
-142 VKTIEFFASA
+142 VSVIEFFASA
-152 CLGLFNLNNKWDSLN
+152 CLRLFNLNNKWDSLN
-167 SGLSAGELET
+167 SVLSAGELET
-177 LIETNNVTGL
+177 LIETDNVTGL

-225 SELMKQVD
+225 AELMKQVD

-260 KPISKGE
+260 KPISKSE
-267 MEADTLL
+267 MEANTLL

-281 TKIIETCSLAEIFPI
+281 TKVIETCSLAEILPI

-309 HGGTAG
+309 HGGTEG
-315 LVTYSDFL
+315 LITAADLTGEIVGEEMLNSRVYSDMKMLDNFSKKWSIA
-323 GWLLGGHIEEWGG
+323 GKAEIIE
-336 EELVEIAPN
+336 
-345 TYLVDASINI
+345 INK
-355 ELLAEKLGLK
+355 KLGCF
-365 LPEDY
+365 LPEGADY
-370 EYSTLGGFLMSLFKK
+370 HTLAGFLLEKFQMVPKIGDSLDFKNVKFEIISMSGPKI
-385 LPEKGASVDFDNFR
+385 DR
-399 FVVQT
+399 
-404 IEEPN
+404 
-409 RIGKVKI
+409 VKI
-416 IKKTGNGKGKN
+416 FLPKS
-427 LRTDQP
+427 

>member
-1 MKITLLLFLLFLPA
+1 MKITLLLLLLIFPA

-29 SKVLRLIEEKKKGAF
+29 SKVLRLIEEKRKGAF

-70 IGWLSNNLANDY
+70 VGWLSKGLANEF
-82 WKSNILS
+82 WNLNKFS
-89 NRFYDLL
+89 NRIYDLL
-96 LFLFVVLIVTLVS
+96 LFLFIVLIVTLIS

-125 LRLTSIF
+125 LRLTTIF
-132 DAVRKAMNPI
+132 DAVRKGMQPI
-142 VKTIEFFASA
+142 VSVIEFFASA
-152 CLGLFNLNNKWDSLN
+152 CLRLFNLNNKWDSLN
-167 SGLSAGELET
+167 SVLSAGELET
-177 LIETNNVTGL
+177 LIETDNVTGL

-225 SELMKQVD
+225 AELMKQVD

-260 KPISKGE
+260 KPISKSE
-267 MEADTLL
+267 MGANTLL

-281 TKIIETCSLAEIFPI
+281 TKVIETCSLAEILPI

-309 HGGTAG
+309 HGGTEG
-315 LVTYSDFL
+315 LITAADLTGEIVGEEMLNSRVYSDMKMLDNFSKKWSIA
-323 GWLLGGHIEEWGG
+323 GKAEIIE
-336 EELVEIAPN
+336 
-345 TYLVDASINI
+345 INK
-355 ELLAEKLGLK
+355 KLGCF
-365 LPEDY
+365 LPEGADY
-370 EYSTLGGFLMSLFKK
+370 HTLAGFLLEKFQMVPKIGDSLEFKNIKFEIISMSGPKI
-385 LPEKGASVDFDNFR
+385 DR
-399 FVVQT
+399 
-404 IEEPN
+404 
-409 RIGKVKI
+409 VKI
-416 IKKTGNGKGKN
+416 FLPKS
-427 LRTDQP
+427 

>member
-1 MKITLLLFLLFLPA
+1 MKITLLFLLLIFPA

-29 SKVLRLIEEKKKGAF
+29 SKVLRLIEEKRKGAN

-70 IGWLSNNLANDY
+70 IGWLSKGLANDF
-82 WKSNILS
+82 WNLNKFS
-89 NRFYDLL
+89 NRIYDLL
-96 LFLFVVLIVTLVS
+96 FFLFIVLVVTLIS

-125 LRLTSIF
+125 LRLTTIF
-132 DAVRKAMNPI
+132 DAVRKGMQPI
-142 VKTIEFFASA
+142 VSVIEFFASA
-152 CLGLFNLNNKWDSLN
+152 CLRLFNLNNKWDSLN
-167 SGLSAGELET
+167 SVLSAGELET
-177 LIETNNVTGL
+177 LIETDNVTGL

-225 SELMKQVD
+225 AELMKQVD

-260 KPISKGE
+260 KPISKSE
-267 MEADTLL
+267 MGANTSL

-281 TKIIETCSLAEIFPI
+281 TKVIETCSLAEILPI

-309 HGGTAG
+309 HGGTEG
-315 LVTYSDFL
+315 LITAADLTGEIVGEEMLNSRVYSDMKMLDNFSQKWSIA
-323 GWLLGGHIEEWGG
+323 GKAEIIE
-336 EELVEIAPN
+336 
-345 TYLVDASINI
+345 INK
-355 ELLAEKLGLK
+355 KLGCF
-365 LPEDY
+365 LPEGADY
-370 EYSTLGGFLMSLFKK
+370 HTLAGFLLEKFQMVPKIGDSLDFKNIKFEIISMSGPKI
-385 LPEKGASVDFDNFR
+385 DR
-399 FVVQT
+399 
-404 IEEPN
+404 
-409 RIGKVKI
+409 VKI
-416 IKKTGNGKGKN
+416 FLPKS
-427 LRTDQP
+427 